1 MCVDYLRKDF
11 EEIVV
16 NVYNKV
22 ENKTVSDFDSIQL
35 SNIARDNNEQAIS
48 CPDQIVR
55 KIKVKRMDVLKI
67 VK

>member
-35 SNIARDNNEQAIS
+35 SNIARD
-48 CPDQIVR
+48 
-55 KIKVKRMDVLKI
+55 K
-67 VK
+67 